1 MTNMM
6 PLDVLETNA
15 AAQRKQLHNDVAELK
30 SRLRL
35 TLQPRKLARQY
46 LAPAAGAVAVLG
58 LLLGYGVTAVFTRD

>member
-15 AAQRKQLHNDVAELK
+15 AAQRKQIHNDVAEIK
-30 SRLRL
+30 SRLQQ

-46 LAPAAGAVAVLG
+46 LAPAAGAVALIG
-58 LLLGYGVTAVFTRD
+58 LVLGYGVTAVLTRD

>member
-15 AAQRKQLHNDVAELK
+15 AAQRKQIHNDGAEIK

-46 LAPAAGAVAVLG
+46 LAPAAGVAAVVGLVLG
-58 LLLGYGVTAVFTRD
+58 WGVTSVFTRD

>member
-15 AAQRKQLHNDVAELK
+15 AAQRKQIHNDVAEIK
-30 SRLRL
+30 DRLRL

-46 LAPAAGAVAVLG
+46 LAPAAGVAAVVGLVLG
-58 LLLGYGVTAVFTRD
+58 WGVTAVFTRD

>member
-15 AAQRKQLHNDVAELK
+15 AAQRKQLHNDVAAIRSGLQ
-30 SRLRL
+30 R

-46 LAPAAGAVAVLG
+46 LAPAAGVAAVIG
-58 LLLGYGVTAVFTRD
+58 LLLGYGVTGVFTRD

>member
-15 AAQRKQLHNDVAELK
+15 AAQRKQIHNDVAAIK
-30 SRLRL
+30 DGLRH

-46 LAPAAGAVAVLG
+46 LAPAAGVAALIGVVLG
-58 LLLGYGVTAVFTRD
+58 WGVTSVFTRD

>member
-15 AAQRKQLHNDVAELK
+15 AAQRKQLHNDVAEIK
-30 SRLRL
+30 TRLRL

-46 LAPAAGAVAVLG
+46 LAPAAGVAAVVGLVLG
-58 LLLGYGVTAVFTRD
+58 WGMTSVFTRD

>member
-15 AAQRKQLHNDVAELK
+15 AAQRKQIHNDVAEIK

-46 LAPAAGAVAVLG
+46 LAPAAGVAAVVGLVLG
-58 LLLGYGVTAVFTRD
+58 WGVTSVFTRD

>member
-15 AAQRKQLHNDVAELK
+15 AAQRKQLHNDVAAIK
-30 SRLRL
+30 SGLQR

-46 LAPAAGAVAVLG
+46 LAPAAGVAAVIG
-58 LLLGYGVTAVFTRD
+58 LLLGYGVTGVFTRD